1 MIEENR
7 FARFTTDDHSALLW
21 VVQLLSLIY
30 ALLVLAVRLGFVKWR
45 AHGLDDIVL
54 TLAHV
59 SSQMLSEL
67 NFLFDLV
74 G

>member
-1 MIEENR
+1 MMEENR
-7 FARFTTDDHSALLW
+7 FTRFTPDDHSALLW

-45 AHGLDDIVL
+45 AHGFDDMVL

-59 SSQMLSEL
+59 SSQILSEL
-67 NFLFDLV
+67 DLLFDLV